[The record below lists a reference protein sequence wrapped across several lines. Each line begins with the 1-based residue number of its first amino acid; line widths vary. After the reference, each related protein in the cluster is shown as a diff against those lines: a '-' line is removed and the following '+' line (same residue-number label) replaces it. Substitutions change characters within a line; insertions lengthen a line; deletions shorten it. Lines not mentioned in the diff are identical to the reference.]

1 VVDGAEPIGERGDR
15 SVVGDV
21 HDFGAD
27 PRIVG
32 VAIGIGQFGFC
43 LVRRQ
48 RLGLPLIAPAA

>member
-32 VAIGIGQFGFC
+32 VAIGIGQFGF
-43 LVRRQ
+43 VSSGDND
-48 RLGLPLIAPAA
+48 LGSL